1 MKAKEDIKKFI
12 KERERFYEFLDEN
25 IPKNN
30 LGGFDFEN
38 AKKINPKEMYELFFK
53 FDYSARKLCALASK
67 EL

>member
-38 AKKINPKEMYELFFK
+38 AKKSIQKRCMSCFLNLIIVQENCVL
-53 FDYSARKLCALASK
+53 
-67 EL
+67 